1 VRRSEIFI
9 EKIKMFQRLEA
20 EEIKEKQEE
29 KKEELVVTKN
39 YKGKREFIF
48 DKIQIFK
55 KKKCLVQLHTH
66 TYRIALLHCLYT

>member
-55 KKKCLVQLHTH
+55 KKKCLVQ
-66 TYRIALLHCLYT
+66 YYYYYV